1 MAVIVR
7 RNGNPNDQFV
17 LLGTGFG
24 MFKAMRGAT
33 LGDILSKQ
41 EEGEKAL
48 AALCGVNG
56 RIVWADSSELTVV
69 SVDGQSPDVLLA
81 SS

>member
-7 RNGNPNDQFV
+7 HNEEPNDQFV

-24 MFKAMRGAT
+24 MFKAMRGST

-41 EEGEKAL
+41 DEGEKTL
-48 AALCGVNG
+48 VALCGKDG
-56 RIVWADSSELTVV
+56 TILWADSSDLTVV
-69 SVDGQSPDVLLA
+69 SVDGQSPDAFLTQ
-81 SS
+81 S

>member
-1 MAVIVR
+1 MAVIVEH
-7 RNGNPNDQFV
+7 NEKPNDQFV

-41 EEGEKAL
+41 DEGEKTL
-48 AALCGVNG
+48 AALCGEDGN
-56 RIVWADSSELTVV
+56 ILWADSSELTVI
-69 SVDGQSPDVLLA
+69 SVDGQSPKALLA
-81 SS
+81 TS

>member
-1 MAVIVR
+1 MAIIVR
-7 RNGNPNDQFV
+7 HNDQPDGQFV
-17 LLGTGFG
+17 LLGAGFG

-41 EEGEKAL
+41 DEGEKTL
-48 AALCGVNG
+48 VALCGTDG
-56 RIVWADSSELTVV
+56 QILWADSSEVTVV
-69 SVDGQSPDVLLA
+69 SVDGQSLDVVLA